1 MSFRKYTGKKSAI
14 TEYECGT
21 NYVRVRFGNAKARWN
36 PNKTYQWTAY
46 GIGEDKIAEMK
57 TLADGGRGLEDYIVR
72 NCAKSAS
79 RIY

>member
-14 TEYECGT
+14 TEYESGI
-21 NYVRVRFGNAKARWN
+21 NYVRVRFGNAKSRWN
-36 PNKTYQWTAY
+36 PGKTYQWTAY
-46 GIGEDKIAEMK
+46 GIGEDRIGEMK
-57 TLADGGRGLEDYIVR
+57 KLAEGGGGLEEYILK